1 MHYYHLKAINVPK
14 AAAVI
19 SNVHK
24 CPLAGERLGSWL
36 KEHFKFV
43 SWYVMDPCLTAL
55 ILE

>member
-24 CPLAGERLGSWL
+24 SVLWQEKDLG
-36 KEHFKFV
+36 HG
-43 SWYVMDPCLTAL
+43 
-55 ILE
+55 